1 MIVRVVTSWDMAP
14 CREAKSEF
22 SPLGGSLPGDTCE
35 DYSPQL
41 RLSEGTI
48 LTHQELM
55 AVLGFQGLV
64 RAGRQVLAAKR
75 IILSQDT

>member
-1 MIVRVVTSWDMAP
+1 MQ
-14 CREAKSEF
+14 EAKSEF

-41 RLSEGTI
+41 RLSKGND
-48 LTHQELM
+48 LDPGHQELM